1 MYLPVGSGGSC
12 HGKLPVHRSR
22 VSGMSLPKS
31 NFSLPLIKAKS
42 LLHTNDWKTEHEG
55 HFYFVLFPLCGG
67 WLQSKHPF
75 NQEHKG
81 SHLHW
86 ARGSQSHRTQRE
98 LFFFWILL
106 QDISL
111 GCHYGLLLDLP
122 ISAWMRKKIF
132 FPNGQFRSPLNSTT
146 WKNLKVKLYLVKL
159 IWGGGWPRS
168 SEIFHSYFSPL
179 SSSDQMEPVALSEY
193 LLPLN
198 LYIILSNTVH

>member
-1 MYLPVGSGGSC
+1 MIEKQNTKDIFISCCFLCAVGDF
-12 HGKLPVHRSR
+12 R
-22 VSGMSLPKS
+22 V
-31 NFSLPLIKAKS
+31 NTHLIKNTKAA
-42 LLHTNDWKTEHEG
+42 TFTGQGVPRATG
-55 HFYFVLFPLCGG
+55 H
-67 WLQSKHPF
+67 
-75 NQEHKG
+75 
-81 SHLHW
+81 
-86 ARGSQSHRTQRE
+86 RE

-179 SSSDQMEPVALSEY
+179 SSSDQMEPVTLSEY